1 MVLFCLLSLYLML
14 ALHDLLLNFQGNIKP
29 KFETLKNV
37 TLVSDI
43 KPYEKIKI
51 RCLNGG
57 HSALGYAGF
66 LAGFPT
72 IDETAN
78 DETFEKYLRLYF
90 KEVSVTLDAVEGIE
104 LPQYQDDLVERFS
117 NMQVKDDVL
126 RICKDG
132 SSKIPGFVLPTVTEA
147 LEKGE
152 SSTCLSFVIASWI
165 NFIEKQKLA
174 GAGLDDGEETAL
186 FDLVE
191 KMSAANN
198 DVRVFLGERRL
209 FGDLCDSE
217 VFVTQVQL
225 WHSRIAAD
233 GVMDAMNKLLA
244 ESSSE

>member
-1 MVLFCLLSLYLML
+1 ML

-132 SSKIPGFVLPTVTEA
+132 SSKIPGFVLPTVT
-147 LEKGE
+147 
-152 SSTCLSFVIASWI
+152 
-165 NFIEKQKLA
+165 